1 MKNKV
6 YINEKIKN
14 FNKKIFVPGDKSL
27 SIRFILLASQALG
40 KSTAYNILKSE
51 DVICALKSIKK
62 LGIKYKLSKNRCAI
76 YGKGFQ

>member
-14 FNKKIFVPGDKSL
+14 FNKKINIPGDKSL

-51 DVICALKSIKK
+51 DVLCALNSIKNLICITRRK
-62 LGIKYKLSKNRCAI
+62 
-76 YGKGFQ
+76 KGRFYNHRTT